1 MERRVVESMNDLFN
15 ESELRLL
22 LMCLDMWT
30 DERSREALRRELEVI
45 EIRRKLVHRIEAG
58 R

>member
-1 MERRVVESMNDLFN
+1 MTTAQTDLFN

-22 LMCLDMWT
+22 LRCLDLWA
-30 DERSREALRRELEVI
+30 DERSREAIRRELEI
-45 EIRRKLVHRIEAG
+45 KEIRRKLEQRIEAG